1 MRSIGLSLYEEK
13 AKKSFGDKKSF
24 SADESAHLAKL
35 RAFLFLSDADVDRVH
50 VPLAREAFLKVVS
63 TEFGK
68 QKTAEG
74 GVVTDAKVSEA
85 ARTAIRAAAVKLG
98 LSDDARDDLLGE
110 ALGDSLEPQLEG
122 LKTQYRRVTMS
133 AEEKAKTSKDEGDDP
148 FIKGRKEGLMIKTE
162 RNVNLMVRAG
172 TVERVGVERRV
183 SRGRCLS
190 PCVSV
195 MGVM

>member
-1 MRSIGLSLYEEK
+1 M
-13 AKKSFGDKKSF
+13 
-24 SADESAHLAKL
+24 
-35 RAFLFLSDADVDRVH
+35 DRVH

-68 QKTAEG
+68 QKTPEG
-74 GVVTDAKVSEA
+74 GVVTDAKVSQA

-110 ALGDSLEPQLEG
+110 ALSDSLEPQLEG

-148 FIKGRKEGLMIKTE
+148 FIKGRKEGLMIKTD
-162 RNVNLMVRAG
+162 RNVNLMVSARTG
-172 TVERVGVERRV
+172 ERKMRDVWAVAQ
-183 SRGRCLS
+183 SIHS
-190 PCVSV
+190 VSV
-195 MGVM
+195 WLVM